1 MKRISGDSI
10 KMKRSFKEALTSGKF
25 LVTAEVASPKGI
37 DAGSLGPIVGNL
49 KDTVDAIG
57 VGDNPRGV
65 MSMSPW
71 AACHLISE
79 SGGEPIMHLT
89 CRDRN
94 RMALQSDLLAAAFL
108 GIRNVL
114 CVTGDH
120 VRFGDHIDAMP
131 VYDLDSVQLIEAVL
145 SLTGG
150 RDMTGHELTGAPEF
164 CVGAVANPESDPVGP
179 QLFKF
184 KKKLASG
191 IDFVLTHPVFN
202 PDNLAPFVSEA
213 KEKGVKVIAGVS
225 LLVAEEIPGY
235 KDGSHPGLFVPDE
248 VLADIEGAGIEK
260 GIEIAARLIGTIKD
274 KGLCDGVHISA
285 LGHEEKIIDIIKSSG
300 I

>member
-1 MKRISGDSI
+1 MKLISGDSL
-10 KMKRSFKEALTSGKF
+10 KMKKSFKEVLTSEKF
-25 LVTAEVASPKGI
+25 LVTAEVVPPKGI
-37 DAGSLGPIVGNL
+37 DTGALAAVVKDL
-49 KDTVDAIG
+49 KDVVDALG

-71 AACHLISE
+71 AVCRLISE
-79 SGGEPIMHLT
+79 NGGEAVMHLT

-94 RMALQSDLLAAAFL
+94 RLALQSDLLAAAFL

-131 VYDLDSVQLIEAVL
+131 VYDLDSVQLLEVVR

-150 RDMTGHELTGAPEF
+150 RDMNGLELAGAPEF
-164 CVGAVANPESDPVGP
+164 CVGAVANPESDPLPP

-184 KKKLASG
+184 KKKLAAG

-202 PDNLAPFVSEA
+202 PDNLTPFVNEA
-213 KEKGVKVIAGVS
+213 REKGVKVIAGVC
-225 LLVAEEIPGY
+225 LLVAEEFTGY
-235 KDGSHPGLFVPDE
+235 KDGRHPGLFVPDE
-248 VLADIEGAGIEK
+248 VLSEIEGAGIEK
-260 GIEIAARLIGTIKD
+260 GVEMASQLIKTIKE
-274 KGLCDGVHISA
+274 KKLCDGVHISA
-285 LGHEEKIIDIIKSSG
+285 PGHEEKIIDIIKSSG